1 MDALLAG
8 HAFRTIIAMKH
19 VSPVYTTWVRSI
31 VPAQFTGNSTV
42 THSRYKASNRMQ
54 AEEYYTIAAR
64 RLLEVNHWQQWAG
77 KATAAFQL
85 VDALG
90 HEQNRAAQK
99 GDYFRIDIPAPGNPD
114 GKGDDWV
121 QVQVIGERNTGQQRL
136 TFITVRA
143 ALSPLAN
150 NDNASHFFE
159 RQATSTFLVYQ
170 ENCDLIAAV
179 YGRNEHPNVNSG
191 NLVTRLRNWLVYIGA
206 RFGLSA
212 LQWKSLT
219 KGLLSFPDR

>member
-1 MDALLAG
+1 
-8 HAFRTIIAMKH
+8 MKH
-19 VSPVYTTWVRSI
+19 VSSVYTTWIRSI
-31 VPAQFTGNSTV
+31 VPAQVTGNSTI
-42 THSRYKASNRMQ
+42 THSRHLARNRID
-54 AEEYYTIAAR
+54 AEDYYGIAAR
-64 RLLEVNHWQQWAG
+64 RLLAVNQWQQWAG

-90 HEQNRAAQK
+90 NEQDRPAQK

-121 QVQVIGERNTGQQRL
+121 QVQELGERNTGQQRL
-136 TFITVRA
+136 TYMTVRA
-143 ALSPLAN
+143 SLSPLVR
-150 NDNASHFFE
+150 NDNASHFFK

-170 ENCDLIAAV
+170 ENCELIAAV
-179 YGRNEHPNVNSG
+179 YGRNEHPNLNSG
-191 NLVTRLRNWLVYIGA
+191 NLFTRLRNWLVYIGA

-219 KGLLSFPDR
+219 KGLLQFSEPLSHR